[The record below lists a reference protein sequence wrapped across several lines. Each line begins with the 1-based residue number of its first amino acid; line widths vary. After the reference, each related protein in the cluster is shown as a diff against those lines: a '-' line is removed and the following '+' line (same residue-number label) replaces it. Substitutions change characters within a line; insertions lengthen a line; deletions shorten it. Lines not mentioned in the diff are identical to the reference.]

1 MNFIDR
7 IKSVKNFL
15 PSVSFPSGKG
25 STFGI
30 TDAGGSHSSKKNLQN
45 IVFPASMERSRKDL
59 SDWKD
64 AIESAED
71 AWLPY
76 RVGMQT
82 MYEITVLNEHL
93 AACMERRKDLT
104 LLREFEVQN
113 ANGEKDKKWTEYFQ
127 KTWFTHNVLNFILDA
142 QAYGYNLISIGDIKD
157 SIPVNP
163 TIIQRRYISPDRH
176 QVSPFE
182 YNPSGIDFRD
192 EPYSKWHIWVSTLPT
207 NGISN
212 CGYGLL
218 YNVAKSEIYLRNNL
232 AFNTSFIQMF
242 AQPYRLLKTSKTE
255 GPERDAAQAALEAMG
270 DAGYIMLDLMD
281 ELEFLND
288 GAGGNGYKSYNDF
301 EHRLEAK
308 ISKLWLGHADA
319 IDSVPGKLG
328 STQTGNAGGKTND
341 NDSQSPVNIA
351 LRDKQSKDGGFVE
364 PIVNDKIIPKLRE
377 IGIGIPD
384 GYKFVFL
391 NNAEKREI
399 QQLEANK
406 NIQYLTGI
414 SIAAQAGLEADPA
427 EVTKVTGITFTRSVL
442 PPANTDNNVT
452 TTPTEQRKGKAPLK
466 NPNMKREHSPKK
478 VTK

>member
-15 PSVSFPSGKG
+15 PAVSFSSGKG
-25 STFGI
+25 ETFGI
-30 TDAGGSHSSKKNLQN
+30 TNGGGSNSKSKNLQN
-45 IVFPASMERSRKDL
+45 IVFPASLERSRKDL
-59 SDWKD
+59 GDWTE
-64 AIESAED
+64 AILLAED

-76 RVGMQT
+76 RADMQK
-82 MYEITVLNEHL
+82 MFEVTVLNEHL

-142 QAYGYNLISIGDIKD
+142 QAYGYNLISIGDIED
-157 SIPVNP
+157 SVPVNP
-163 TIIQRRYISPDRH
+163 TIIQRRFISPDRH
-176 QVSPFE
+176 LVSPFE

-192 EPYSKWHIWVSTLPT
+192 EPYAKWHVWVPTLPT

-218 YNVAKSEIYLRNNL
+218 YNVAKTEIYLRNNL

-242 AQPYRLLKTSKTE
+242 AQPYRMLKTAKTE
-255 GPERDAAQAALEAMG
+255 GPERDQAQAALEAMG
-270 DAGYIMLDLMD
+270 DAGYIILDLMD

-288 GAGGNGYKSYNDF
+288 GASGNGYKSYNDF

-319 IDSVPGKLG
+319 IDSVPGKMG
-328 STQTGNAGGKTND
+328 SGQMPGNGGKTNNSD
-341 NDSQSPVNIA
+341 AATPVAAA
-351 LRDKQSKDGGFVE
+351 LRDKQSKDGAFVE
-364 PIVNDKIIPKLRE
+364 PIVNESVIPKLRS
-377 IGIGIPD
+377 IAIDIPA
-384 GYKFVFL
+384 GYKFKFL
-391 NNAEKREI
+391 NDAQEREI
-399 QQLEANK
+399 RDQDSKVNQGIATLVATFAQGGFQVDSEWITQNTSIPGKKIDIEPDK
-406 NIQYLTGI
+406 NVVDDKALRQ
-414 SIAAQAGLEADPA
+414 
-427 EVTKVTGITFTRSVL
+427 
-442 PPANTDNNVT
+442 
-452 TTPTEQRKGKAPLK
+452 GKDAVKKPQ
-466 NPNMKREHSPKK
+466 MKREHSPKK